1 MAWKLTVDADACL
14 RAGQC
19 HHLAP
24 QLVGWRDDD
33 YPEIIASNVADADR
47 EAAQEI
53 TEMCPSGALTFEAG

>member
-1 MAWKLTVDADACL
+1 MILKVNSEECL

-33 YPEIIASNVADADR
+33 YPEIIASDVPAIEQD
-47 EAAQEI
+47 AAQEI
-53 TEMCPSGALTFEAG
+53 VDLCPSGALSIAD

>member
-1 MAWKLTVDADACL
+1 MILKVNTEECL

-33 YPEIIASNVADADR
+33 YPEIIARDV
-47 EAAQEI
+47 
-53 TEMCPSGALTFEAG
+53 PALEPVSYTHLTLPTKA

>member
-33 YPEIIASNVADADR
+33 FPEIIVSDVADADR
-47 EAAQEI
+47 EAAVEI
-53 TEMCPSGALTFEAG
+53 AEMCPSGALTFEEG

>member
-1 MAWKLTVDADACL
+1 MTWRLTVDTEACL

-24 QLVGWRDDD
+24 EMVGWRDDD
-33 YPEIIASNVADADR
+33 YPEVIVSDVSDAQR

-53 TEMCPSGALTFEAG
+53 AELCPSGALTFEAG